1 MPLGWRWSAP
11 EQESPG
17 CGICNRA
24 AGTGAASIL
33 QLPNTSASSPA
44 GGLVAWL
51 LGLGTLVAVAAG
63 GRAVARRR
71 EP

>member
-1 MPLGWRWSAP
+1 LRDL
-11 EQESPG
+11 QQG
-17 CGICNRA
+17 CRNGRRFDPA
-24 AGTGAASIL
+24 TAQHQRL
-33 QLPNTSASSPA
+33 VTSA